1 MEKRELKNPPP
12 SCTLRQRRAV
22 CMKRFEYKFVE
33 MKAPIGFDTG
43 KKLRALEEGWN
54 QLGREGWQFCMNGD
68 GVLVFMREITE

>member
-1 MEKRELKNPPP
+1 
-12 SCTLRQRRAV
+12 
-22 CMKRFEYKFVE
+22 MKRFEYKFVE

-68 GVLVFMREITE
+68 GVLVCMREITE